1 MEAEETNDMVS
12 DNQGFKGFPTRDQEM
27 THSNPW
33 QVDSVQ
39 EFACLKCPECNFDTK
54 KGDIFKDH
62 AIENHPMS
70 FALFGKSEGD
80 ENIILDSPQMDEI
93 KSTKTGIILLIDQ
106 VVAVIFVK

>member
-1 MEAEETNDMVS
+1 MDAT
-12 DNQGFKGFPTRDQEM
+12 
-27 THSNPW
+27 NPW
-33 QVDSVQ
+33 KVESI
-39 EFACLKCPECNFDTK
+39 EAFYFLKCPECMFLTQ
-54 KGDIFKDH
+54 KDNSFYRH

-70 FALFGKSEGD
+70 FLLFEKTKGD